1 MLSSKAK
8 KNKHSLTEL
17 IPADVRATTTALEGA
32 GFEAYL
38 VGGCIRDI
46 IMGKQPKDWDICTS
60 ATPEQIQVVFP
71 DSFYEN
77 AFGTVGVKTEM
88 GVIEVTPYRVESKY
102 SDSRRPDHVQFS
114 LNIQD
119 DLGRRDFTINA
130 VAYNPTSETFID
142 PFNGQKDIADNMLRA
157 VGVAEDRFRE
167 DGLRIMRLIR
177 FAAQLQFGIDSETFE
192 AAIKTKDILGVISK
206 ERIRDEFTKLVQSD
220 NPSLGLIYAEK
231 LGVLPY
237 ITPSLQEAVKVK
249 QNGCH
254 VYDVFEHLVRSL
266 QCAADKKY
274 TLELRLAALFHDIG
288 KPPTRQWSEEN
299 KDYTF
304 YGHEVVGAKITKK
317 VLNELKFSHETVEKV
332 TKLIRWHMFFSDTDQ
347 ITHSA
352 VRRMIANVGKDSI
365 WDLINLR
372 ICDRV
377 GTGRPKEDPY
387 RLRKYMSLIEEVL
400 SDPTDVS
407 MLKVDGNDLMKNLNV
422 EPGPVIGKLLHILL
436 DLCLE
441 NPDLNTKEVL
451 LEEAQ
456 KLLALPNET
465 IERLYMKA
473 LHTKH
478 EENEAKINRIK
489 KNYRVS

>member
-1 MLSSKAK
+1 MLASKAK
-8 KNKHSLTEL
+8 KNKHTLNEL
-17 IPADVRATTTALEGA
+17 IPAEVRATTTTLEEA

-46 IMGKQPKDWDICTS
+46 IMGTEPKDWDICTS
-60 ATPEQIQVVFP
+60 ATPEQIQAVFP

-88 GVIEVTPYRVESKY
+88 GVIEVTPYRVESEY
-102 SDSRRPDHVQFS
+102 SDGRRPDSVQFS

-119 DLGRRDFTINA
+119 DLGRRDFTMNA
-130 VAYNPTSETFID
+130 IAYNPTSQTFVD
-142 PFNGQKDIADNMLRA
+142 PFNGQKDIADHMIRA
-157 VGVAEDRFRE
+157 VGVARDRFQE

-177 FAAQLQFGIDSETFE
+177 FVAQLQFGIDSETFE
-192 AAIKTKDILGVISK
+192 AAMDTKDILVVISK
-206 ERIRDEFTKLVQSD
+206 ERIRDEFTKLVLSD
-220 NPSLGLIYAEK
+220 NPSLGLMYAEK
-231 LGVLPY
+231 LGILSY
-237 ITPSLQEAVKVK
+237 ITPSLQEAVKVQ

-288 KPPTRQWSEEN
+288 KPPTRQWSNEN

-304 YGHEVVGAKITKK
+304 YGHEVVGAKIAKK
-317 VLNELKFSHETVEKV
+317 VLNELKFSHETVDKV

-352 VRRMIANVGKDSI
+352 VRRMIANVGRDNI

-400 SDPTDVS
+400 TDPTDVS
-407 MLKVDGNDLMKNLNV
+407 MLKVDGNDLMKGLKV
-422 EPGPVIGKLLHILL
+422 KPGPIIGKLLHILL

-451 LEEAQ
+451 LEEAR

-473 LHTKH
+473 LHTKQ
-478 EENEAKINRIK
+478 EENEAKINKIK

>member
-1 MLSSKAK
+1 MLASKAK
-8 KNKHSLTEL
+8 KNKHSLTAL
-17 IPADVRATTTALEGA
+17 IPANVRATTTTLEEA

-46 IMGKQPKDWDICTS
+46 IMGKEPKDWDVCTS
-60 ATPEQIQVVFP
+60 ATPEQIQAVFP

-77 AFGTVGVKTEM
+77 DFGTVGVKTEM
-88 GVIEVTPYRVESKY
+88 GVIEVTPYRVESEY
-102 SDSRRPDHVQFS
+102 SDGRRPDSVQFS

-130 VAYNPTSETFID
+130 IAYNPTSATFID
-142 PFNGQKDIADNMLRA
+142 PFNGQKDIEDRMIRA

-167 DGLRIMRLIR
+167 DGLRLMRLIR
-177 FAAQLQFGIDSETFE
+177 FVAQLQFGIDSETFE
-192 AAIKTKDILGVISK
+192 AAVKTKDILGVISK
-206 ERIRDEFTKLVQSD
+206 ERIRDEFTKLIQSD
-220 NPSLGLIYAEK
+220 NPSLGLTYAEK
-231 LGVLPY
+231 LGVLSY
-237 ITPSLQEAVKVK
+237 ITPSLQDAVKVQ

-288 KPPTRQWSEEN
+288 KPPTRQWSAEN

-352 VRRMIANVGKDSI
+352 VRRMIANVGRDSI

-400 SDPTDVS
+400 TDPTDVS
-407 MLKVDGNDLMKNLNV
+407 MLKVDGNDLMKGLNV
-422 EPGPVIGKLLHILL
+422 EPGPVVGKLLHILL

-456 KLLALPNET
+456 KVLDLPNET

-473 LHTKH
+473 LHAKQ
-478 EENEAKINRIK
+478 EENEAKINKIK
-489 KNYRVS
+489 KSYRVS